1 MLQFFYIKQNAD
13 LITNHSMRLAFYE
26 NVSELQDISFV
37 EIQVDETEYGGVQA
51 YDCRNFIFYYSYD

>member
-37 EIQVDETEYGGVQA
+37 EIQVDETEYGG
-51 YDCRNFIFYYSYD
+51 D

>member
-1 MLQFFYIKQNAD
+1 
-13 LITNHSMRLAFYE
+13 MRLAFYE